1 MEQSKKNNHLLTGK
15 PLERYFDL
23 NKALF
28 EFSNLFPYEGKD
40 ERSIV
45 ILGGTF
51 LEMILE
57 HILLAFLPEDEK
69 EVSKLMEFNQPLG
82 NFSNKIAMVY
92 CLGLIEKVVKED
104 LNLIRKIRN
113 KFAHDL
119 YVTFDDKQI
128 QSWCEALKWHKIS
141 LTPYPPVDATT
152 RDLFQVGVH
161 TLISHLHGFIGI
173 ARSEK
178 RSIRNN
184 FKSTNYG

>member
-1 MEQSKKNNHLLTGK
+1 MERTSGNNHFLTGK
-15 PLERYFDL
+15 AVERYFDL
-23 NKALF
+23 NKVLF
-28 EFSNLFPYEGKD
+28 EFDSLFPYEGKD
-40 ERSIV
+40 ERSIA

-69 EVSKLMEFNQPLG
+69 EVNKLMEFNQPLG
-82 NFSNKIAMVY
+82 NFSNKITMAY
-92 CLGLIEKVVKED
+92 CLGLLEKIVKDD

-119 YVTFDDKQI
+119 YATFDDEQVK
-128 QSWCEALKWHKIS
+128 SWCEALKWHKIL
-141 LTPYPPVDATT
+141 LTPYPPEEATT

-161 TLISHLHGFIGI
+161 TLISHLNGVIGI

-178 RSIRNN
+178 RAIQNN
-184 FKSTNYG
+184 F